1 MVISCAEATSNNANL
16 DGIKF
21 GLRKGNESSY
31 QEVMMNARTEG
42 FCELIRRRFVIGSY
56 SLFKDNQEEL
66 FIRAQKIRHLIVNRF
81 NEIFSQYDCV
91 LTPCGGI
98 IRNPFEANDDEATRT
113 DIDTMIIENH
123 LAIGNFGGFPSI
135 TLPIGFDNGFPFG
148 GNLTCKP
155 YDEVTCLNL
164 AYVLEK
170 KLGYKNVTAKGGQ
183 N

>member
-1 MVISCAEATSNNANL
+1 MDEIIFAIIVVVILTL
-16 DGIKF
+16 ILTILF
-21 GLRKGNESSY
+21 LF
-31 QEVMMNARTEG
+31 T
-42 FCELIRRRFVIGSY
+42 IRRVNVLVRKNFIDK
-56 SLFKDNQEEL
+56 LQE
-66 FIRAQKIRHLIVNRF
+66 
-81 NEIFSQYDCV
+81 YDCV